1 MVKFYIMSIFE
12 PSSLD
17 KNFIWT
23 DMRSFY
29 LSGSLHEAYISFRG
43 PFLACTAAPGIF
55 AVILGDP
62 VWSLQE
68 FHGNTIECR
77 LMRKLIWQRSAKKE
91 IFLPWCNRSQASSSG
106 DEVGRWI
113 S

>member
-1 MVKFYIMSIFE
+1 MVKFDIMSIFE
-12 PSSLD
+12 PNSLD

-23 DMRSFY
+23 DMRSCY
-29 LSGSLHEAYISFRG
+29 LSGSLHEAYRSFRG

-77 LMRKLIWQRSAKKE
+77 LIRKLIWQRLAKKE
-91 IFLPWCNRSQASSSG
+91 IFLPGCNRSHASSSG
-106 DEVGRWI
+106 DQVGRWI